1 MINTSSIVST
11 LPPSI
16 CPGLRSVY
24 DSTKEFGKYFA
35 KDFMTNLFKYFFFRK
50 TSAKASIRC
59 KVSKLVDA
67 RHSSKRRWV
76 TILHGANSTKL

>member
-24 DSTKEFGKYFA
+24 DSTKEFGIYFA
-35 KDFMTNLFKYFFFRK
+35 KDFMTNLFNFFFPK
-50 TSAKASIRC
+50 NLDEGINKM
-59 KVSKLVDA
+59 
-67 RHSSKRRWV
+67 
-76 TILHGANSTKL
+76 